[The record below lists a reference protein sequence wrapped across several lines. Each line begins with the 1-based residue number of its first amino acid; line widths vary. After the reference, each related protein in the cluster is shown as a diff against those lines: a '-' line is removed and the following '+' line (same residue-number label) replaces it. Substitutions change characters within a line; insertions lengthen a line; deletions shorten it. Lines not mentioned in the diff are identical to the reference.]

1 MAKRRRRTHDYA
13 EEPLQKPPSKPD
25 DAHES
30 DTESDHATNPT
41 GNILQLHQSH
51 GNQYVMRM
59 LGGKQHA
66 DRVTLTLKDVFASHL
81 GPVLGSHGVSALL
94 KAIRAASIT
103 EREEFYNHASNRAKI
118 RGVLSVDDAKLVLG
132 ALLKDPPYIPGDLSE
147 QYHSL
152 DKSEKAMIDEKANK
166 QLVAETG
173 VSGPLDW
180 STAEDKPFA
189 RRWLRI
195 RDTLVEKLIAEKVTA
210 ALKEWV
216 IELAASGDKV
226 TLAFTLDSLD
236 KSEQLALRSDK
247 TFMEKL
253 RDKLAWNDFADCVQ
267 ILGRRALT
275 GEELKDHPDVIQQL
289 NEAWD
294 DSLPMMPP
302 ATSKDDIESGNH
314 EEGGWIYLN
323 LVTGKLEFKKADKL
337 RIIVRAGTPPEM
349 AIDLSLPPTLDD
361 AVIIANYHIHP
372 NEPGVY
378 AEGPSGDDYA
388 TIDSYGIP
396 GLMKDWKKVWVY
408 GSVPMRLKLSGNRT
422 YPMF

>member
-13 EEPLQKPPSKPD
+13 EEPLEKPTFKPKD
-25 DAHES
+25 DYETDTQS
-30 DTESDHATNPT
+30 DRANNSA

-51 GNQYVMRM
+51 GNQYVMRV
-59 LGGKQHA
+59 LGGKQPA
-66 DRVTLTLKDVFASHL
+66 DTATLTLKDVFAIHL
-81 GPVLGSHGVSALL
+81 VPAIGSHGLSTLL
-94 KAIRAASIT
+94 RAIRVAPIS
-103 EREEFYNHASNRAKI
+103 ERESFYNDASNRAKI
-118 RGVLSVDDAKLVLG
+118 RDVLPADDAKAVFG

-147 QYHSL
+147 QYRSL
-152 DKSEKAMIDEKANK
+152 DKSEKATIDDKANK
-166 QLVAETG
+166 QLEAETD
-173 VSGPLDW
+173 VTGPLDW
-180 STAEDKPFA
+180 SKLEDKPFA

-216 IELAASGDKV
+216 IELAASGDKA

-253 RDKLAWNDFADCVQ
+253 RDNLAWNDFADCVQ

-275 GEELKDHPDVIQQL
+275 GEELKDHPNVIQQL

-337 RIIVRAGTPPEM
+337 RIIVRGGTPPEM

-378 AEGPSGDDYA
+378 AEGPSGDDFA